1 LWVSG
6 ALLVSGTLLSNR
18 LTLNDI
24 SDFIVPLL
32 PGYMIIGGQNGYPTT
47 IPTSSFVVSG
57 SVGGGVT
64 TSGGPFTQTGSF
76 YSAISD
82 IIITGSLRVSA
93 SISAA
98 SITASAFSITTPGT
112 PEIASSTDIN
122 LNAANVVR
130 ITSSSLKLA
139 SFTDSQ
145 TGSIVAENGA
155 LIYNSTKNKLGAYIN
170 GRWVE
175 DAGTF
180 PYIGTALVSGSSY
193 TSGSMTVVGPAR
205 ITGSLFVS
213 ASVTSVQ
220 MTTSFAFIG
229 DVLTIQPTFV
239 TPQFGTVP
247 TGSIIVSASVDRPK
261 PWMWDGWDW
270 QPFY

>member
-1 LWVSG
+1 
-6 ALLVSGTLLSNR
+6 
-18 LTLNDI
+18 
-24 SDFIVPLL
+24 
-32 PGYMIIGGQNGYPTT
+32 
-47 IPTSSFVVSG
+47 
-57 SVGGGVT
+57 
-64 TSGGPFTQTGSF
+64 
-76 YSAISD
+76 
-82 IIITGSLRVSA
+82 
-93 SISAA
+93 
-98 SITASAFSITTPGT
+98 
-112 PEIASSTDIN
+112 
-122 LNAANVVR
+122 
-130 ITSSSLKLA
+130 
-139 SFTDSQ
+139 
-145 TGSIVAENGA
+145 